1 MTFTVRG
8 NNRRAYTMQ
17 RRNSQGD
24 QSVCPLSPY
33 INDAL
38 ALPPTQGSYHSH
50 ALALFRFERKITDRG
65 DSLRPAIGLYV
76 AIAHQHIHRGRVE
89 YTYICSL
96 STF

>member
-1 MTFTVRG
+1 MTLTVRG

-17 RRNSQGD
+17 KWNSKGD
-24 QSVCPLSPY
+24 QAACPLSPY

-38 ALPPTQGSYHSH
+38 ALPPTQGCTILMLWHYLDLNEKS
-50 ALALFRFERKITDRG
+50 LTGG
-65 DSLRPAIGLYV
+65 DSLRAAIGLYV